1 MADTSTSNNFFVKF
15 SPKSGFATK
24 RLSLWK
30 EWTYFTIQDVQR
42 VLLCNFVHCF
52 YRRFHVR
59 LGYEP
64 LSFLFLEQC
73 FQLNLLDLFNPQMY
87 FFDTDNLPMTW
98 KMLIYSLSIICSII
112 SPTRRRRR
120 EERDGVFGNVMSE
133 GRGWEL
139 PQTDCW
145 PPLRPLRTVESCL
158 PGGEDRARVFD
169 QRIEKQRAKSG
180 TFESTC
186 PRLAKPNWCV
196 EPLQTNSRS
205 RDAAPA
211 GDVSWWGTKRRAGGP
226 GGRGF

>member
-1 MADTSTSNNFFVKF
+1 
-15 SPKSGFATK
+15 
-24 RLSLWK
+24 
-30 EWTYFTIQDVQR
+30 
-42 VLLCNFVHCF
+42 
-52 YRRFHVR
+52 
-59 LGYEP
+59 
-64 LSFLFLEQC
+64 
-73 FQLNLLDLFNPQMY
+73 MY
-87 FFDTDNLPMTW
+87 FFGTDNLPITL
-98 KMLIYSLSIICSII
+98 KNAVISAIEFFSII
-112 SPTRRRRR
+112 SPTPRLRR

-133 GRGWEL
+133 GRGWEV

-226 GGRGF
+226 GGPGGF

>member
-1 MADTSTSNNFFVKF
+1 MITIIFNNFPLIFDIDNVADNSLKSPISVKSILIIWPIIRKWPITF
-15 SPKSGFATK
+15 FDKFPPNSSFATK

-112 SPTRRRRR
+112 SPTLMHRWLKKIATWAS
-120 EERDGVFGNVMSE
+120 V
-133 GRGWEL
+133 W
-139 PQTDCW
+139 
-145 PPLRPLRTVESCL
+145 
-158 PGGEDRARVFD
+158 
-169 QRIEKQRAKSG
+169 
-180 TFESTC
+180 
-186 PRLAKPNWCV
+186 
-196 EPLQTNSRS
+196 
-205 RDAAPA
+205 
-211 GDVSWWGTKRRAGGP
+211 
-226 GGRGF
+226 